1 MNPRCDFIKEK
12 NNPLLRVT
20 LFLMSFV
27 GLLRHP
33 RLSRLLAVR
42 WTGQA
47 TDGVFQS
54 ALASFVLF
62 SPERQ
67 ANALSAAVG
76 FAVVLLP
83 YSIIGPF
90 VGTILDRVSRQRALF
105 FCNLA
110 RSANLFFVALLVY
123 TGTTG
128 VELTVVVLVAFGINR
143 FILAAL
149 SAGLPLLV
157 DTKSLITANAIAVTG
172 GSVLVVIG
180 GGIGVGVRALVDGA
194 AIADHADAL
203 LIVLA
208 AAGYFIAALFTG
220 RLKKYEIGPL
230 KKEKESASF
239 LQGFRDMKE
248 GFQYLQ
254 GHLDA
259 SRGIIA
265 TAVQRGGLT
274 ALTLTALLLER
285 NTFNDPA
292 KPEDGLQGFGIAL
305 SIAGL
310 GVFLGAFLA
319 PYGVARF
326 GRHRWIKFAMIA
338 SACSPLILAA
348 TQTEIGLCVTAF
360 LTAFFGQNIKVTNDA
375 LVQSK
380 IDDYH
385 RGRVF
390 AVYDVVVNGAIVSGG
405 LIAALLLPPSG
416 LSRIV
421 PLAVS
426 AAYLL
431 IAFILLRP
439 AKFYATYSPT
449 I

>member
-1 MNPRCDFIKEK
+1 
-12 NNPLLRVT
+12 
-20 LFLMSFV
+20 MSFV
-27 GLLRHP
+27 GLLRHS

-42 WTGQA
+42 WTSGA
-47 TDGVFQS
+47 ADGVFQS

-67 ANALSAAVG
+67 ANALSAAIG

-83 YSIIGPF
+83 YSLVGPM

-105 FCNLA
+105 FCNLV
-110 RSANLFFVALLVY
+110 RSAHLFLVALLVFN
-123 TGTTG
+123 GTTG
-128 VELTVVVLVAFGINR
+128 VELTIVVLVAFGINR

-157 DTKSLITANAIAVTG
+157 DAKSLITANAIAVTG
-172 GSVLVVIG
+172 GSVFVVIG
-180 GGIGVGVRALVDGA
+180 GGIGVGIRALIDSA

-203 LIVLA
+203 LVLLA
-208 AAGYFIAALFTG
+208 AAGYFTAALLTG

-230 KKEKESASF
+230 KHEKESASVM
-239 LQGFRDMKE
+239 QGFRDMQE
-248 GFQYLQ
+248 GFQYLR

-292 KPEDGLQGFGIAL
+292 RPEDGLQGFGIAL

-310 GVFLGAFLA
+310 GIFFGAFLA
-319 PYGVARF
+319 PYGVVRF
-326 GRHRWIKFAMIA
+326 GRHRWIKFAMLA
-338 SACSPLILAA
+338 SALSPFILAA
-348 TQTEIGLCVTAF
+348 SQTEIGLWLTAF

-405 LIAALLLPPSG
+405 LLAALLLPTSG

-431 IAFILLRP
+431 IAFVVLRP
-439 AKFYATYSPT
+439 AKFYATS
-449 I
+449 

>member
-1 MNPRCDFIKEK
+1 
-12 NNPLLRVT
+12 
-20 LFLMSFV
+20 MSFV
-27 GLLRHP
+27 GLLRHS

-67 ANALSAAVG
+67 ADALSAAVG

-83 YSIIGPF
+83 YSIVGPF

-105 FCNLA
+105 FSNLA
-110 RSANLFFVALLVY
+110 RSANLLLVALLIFG
-123 TGTTG
+123 GTTG
-128 VELTVVVLVAFGINR
+128 VQLTVVVLVAFGINR
-143 FILAAL
+143 LILAAL

-157 DTKSLITANAIAVTG
+157 ETKSLITANAIAVTG

-208 AAGYFIAALFTG
+208 AAGYFIAALLTI
-220 RLKKYEIGPL
+220 RLKKHEIGPL
-230 KKEKESASF
+230 KHEKESASVM
-239 LQGFRDMKE
+239 QGFRDMQE
-248 GFQYLQ
+248 GFRYLR
-254 GHLDA
+254 GHHDA
-259 SRGIIA
+259 SRGIIG

-292 KPEDGLQGFGIAL
+292 QPEAGLQGFGIAL
-305 SIAGL
+305 TIAGL
-310 GVFLGAFLA
+310 GLFLGAFLA

-326 GRHRWIKFAMIA
+326 GRHRWIKFAMLA
-338 SACSPLILAA
+338 SAFSPLILAVS
-348 TQTEIGLCVTAF
+348 QTEIGLCVTAF

-405 LIAALLLPPSG
+405 LLAALLLPTSG
-416 LSRIV
+416 LSRAV

-426 AAYLL
+426 AAYLF
-431 IAFILLRP
+431 IAFVVLRP
-439 AKFYATYSPT
+439 AKFYATS
-449 I
+449 

>member
-1 MNPRCDFIKEK
+1 
-12 NNPLLRVT
+12 
-20 LFLMSFV
+20 
-27 GLLRHP
+27 
-33 RLSRLLAVR
+33 
-42 WTGQA
+42 
-47 TDGVFQS
+47 
-54 ALASFVLF
+54 
-62 SPERQ
+62 
-67 ANALSAAVG
+67 
-76 FAVVLLP
+76 
-83 YSIIGPF
+83 
-90 VGTILDRVSRQRALF
+90 
-105 FCNLA
+105 
-110 RSANLFFVALLVY
+110 
-123 TGTTG
+123 
-128 VELTVVVLVAFGINR
+128 
-143 FILAAL
+143 
-149 SAGLPLLV
+149 
-157 DTKSLITANAIAVTG
+157 LITANAIAVTG
-172 GSVLVVIG
+172 GSVLVVVG

-208 AAGYFIAALFTG
+208 AGGYFITAMLTG

-230 KKEKESASF
+230 KHEKEAASF
-239 LQGFRDMKE
+239 LQGFKDMQE
-248 GFQYLQ
+248 GLNYLR

-292 KPEDGLQGFGIAL
+292 RPEDGLQGFGIAL
-305 SIAGL
+305 SIAGI

-326 GRHRWIKFAMIA
+326 GRHRWIKFAMLA
-338 SACSPLILAA
+338 SACSPLILAIF
-348 TQTEIGLCVTAF
+348 QTEIGLCVTAF

-390 AVYDVVVNGAIVSGG
+390 AVYDVVVNAAIVSGG
-405 LIAALLLPPSG
+405 LLAALLLPTSG
-416 LSRIV
+416 LSRLV

-431 IAFILLRP
+431 IAFIVLRP
-439 AKFYATYSPT
+439 AKFYATS
-449 I
+449 

>member
-1 MNPRCDFIKEK
+1 
-12 NNPLLRVT
+12 
-20 LFLMSFV
+20 MSFI
-27 GLLRHP
+27 GLIRHP

-83 YSIIGPF
+83 YSIVGPF

-105 FCNLA
+105 YSNLA
-110 RSANLFFVALLVY
+110 RSANLLLVALLVFS
-123 TGTTG
+123 GTTG
-128 VELTVVVLVAFGINR
+128 VALTIVVLVAFGINR
-143 FILAAL
+143 LILAAL

-157 DTKSLITANAIAVTG
+157 ESKSLITANAIAVTG

-203 LIVLA
+203 LITLA
-208 AAGYFIAALFTG
+208 AAGYFVAALLTT
-220 RLKKYEIGPL
+220 RLLKFEIGPGTH
-230 KKEKESASF
+230 ERHSASF
-239 LQGFRDMKE
+239 SQGFTEMRE
-248 GFQYLQ
+248 GIAFLRT
-254 GHLDA
+254 HIDA
-259 SRGIIA
+259 ARGIVA
-265 TAVQRGGLT
+265 TAVHRGGLT

-285 NTFNDPA
+285 NTFNDPNQ
-292 KPEDGLQGFGIAL
+292 PEKGLAGFGIAL
-305 SIAGL
+305 TIAGV

-319 PYGVARF
+319 PYGVGKV
-326 GRHRWIKFAMIA
+326 GRHRWIKFTMFA
-338 SACSPLILAA
+338 SAASPLVLAVS
-348 TQTEIGLCVTAF
+348 QTSIALSITAF

-380 IDDYH
+380 IDDYY

-416 LSRIV
+416 VSAIV
-421 PLAVS
+421 PLCVS
-426 AAYLL
+426 AAYLSVAL
-431 IAFILLRP
+431 IVLRP
-439 AKFYATYSPT
+439 NRFKAIY
-449 I
+449 

>member
-12 NNPLLRVT
+12 NNPILRDT

-42 WTGQA
+42 WSGQA
-47 TDGVFQS
+47 TDGIFQS

-83 YSIIGPF
+83 YSIVGPV

-157 DTKSLITANAIAVTG
+157 DSKSLITANAIAVTG
-172 GSVLVVIG
+172 GSVLVVVG

-208 AAGYFIAALFTG
+208 AAGYFIAALLTG

-230 KKEKESASF
+230 QKEKESASF

-254 GHLDA
+254 ERLDA

-285 NTFNDPA
+285 NTFNDPS
-292 KPEDGLQGFGIAL
+292 KPEAGLQGFGIAL
-305 SIAGL
+305 SIAGVGL
-310 GVFLGAFLA
+310 FLGAFLA

-338 SACSPLILAA
+338 SACSPLILAIS
-348 TQTEIGLCVTAF
+348 QTEIGLCVTAF

-431 IAFILLRP
+431 IAFIVLRP
-439 AKFYATYSPT
+439 AKFYATY
-449 I
+449 

>member
-1 MNPRCDFIKEK
+1 
-12 NNPLLRVT
+12 
-20 LFLMSFV
+20 MSFT

-67 ANALSAAVG
+67 ANALSAAIG

-83 YSIIGPF
+83 YSVIGPF

-110 RSANLFFVALLVY
+110 RSANLCFVALLVY

-128 VELTVVVLVAFGINR
+128 VELTVVVLIAFGINR
-143 FILAAL
+143 LILAAL

-208 AAGYFIAALFTG
+208 AAGYLIAALLTG
-220 RLKKYEIGPL
+220 RLQKNEIGPL
-230 KKEKESASF
+230 QQEKESASF
-239 LQGFRDMKE
+239 LQGFRDMRE

-254 GHLDA
+254 ERLDA

-285 NTFNDPA
+285 NTFNDPNE
-292 KPEDGLQGFGIAL
+292 PEKGLAGFGIAL
-305 SIAGL
+305 TIAGA

-319 PYGVARF
+319 PYGVARY

-348 TQTEIGLCVTAF
+348 SQTEVGLCVTAF

-431 IAFILLRP
+431 VAFILLRP
-439 AKFYATYSPT
+439 AKFYATY
-449 I
+449 